1 MDTAKTN
8 SQLFWENE
16 VTRLYALQDEL
27 NLKILK
33 YKPVLEEEIKGKVIE
48 STLYF
53 RADWND
59 DASIRVLIFTDKT
72 AAFIA
77 NGRFFTPHAYSD
89 GYITEYFNGLE
100 KNHLLVDNYEEIAE
114 QLQKTGKN
122 FTAAIKKS
130 DTAPHLAN
138 LLKQA
143 QELASLLNQAQELAL
158 GIPYGVT
165 VTYK

>member
-8 SQLFWENE
+8 SQFWENE

-33 YKPVLEEEIKGKVIE
+33 YKPVSEEEIKGKVIE
-48 STLYF
+48 STLNFRTDF
-53 RADWND
+53 RAGWND
-59 DASIRVLIFTDKT
+59 GASVRVLIFTDKT
-72 AAFIA
+72 AAYITD
-77 NGRFFTPHAYSD
+77 GRFFTPHASSD

-114 QLQKTGKN
+114 QLQKIGKD
-122 FTAAIKKS
+122 FTAAIKKRDAAS
-130 DTAPHLAN
+130 HLAS

-143 QELASLLNQAQELAL
+143 QKLAEKLQ
-158 GIPYGVT
+158 
-165 VTYK
+165 

>member
-1 MDTAKTN
+1 MDTAKTE
-8 SQLFWENE
+8 SQFWANE
-16 VTRLYALQDEL
+16 VIRLYALQDEL

-53 RADWND
+53 QAGWND
-59 DASIRVLIFTDKT
+59 DASVKVLIFTDKT

-89 GYITEYFNGLE
+89 GYITEYFDGLE

-114 QLQKTGKN
+114 QLQKTGKD
-122 FTAAIKKS
+122 FTAAIEKR
-130 DTAPHLAN
+130 DAAFHLAS

-143 QELASLLNQAQELAL
+143 QELASLLKQAQELAEKL
-158 GIPYGVT
+158 Q
-165 VTYK
+165 

>member
-1 MDTAKTN
+1 MNTENVKTQN
-8 SQLFWENE
+8 QFWENE
-16 VTRLYALQDEL
+16 VTRLYALEDEL

-53 RADWND
+53 WTGWND
-59 DASIRVLIFTDKT
+59 DTNVRVLIFTDKT
-72 AAFIA
+72 AAFII

-89 GYITEYFNGLE
+89 GYITEYFKGLE

-114 QLQKTGKN
+114 QLQKTGKD
-122 FTAAIKKS
+122 FTAAIEKR
-130 DTAPHLAN
+130 DAAFHLAN

-143 QELASLLNQAQELAL
+143 QELAEKLQ
-158 GIPYGVT
+158 
-165 VTYK
+165 

>member
-1 MDTAKTN
+1 MSTENAKTQN
-8 SQLFWENE
+8 QFWADE

-53 RADWND
+53 RAGWND
-59 DASIRVLIFTDKT
+59 DPSVKVLIFTDKT

-89 GYITEYFNGLE
+89 GYITEYFDGLE

-114 QLQKTGKN
+114 QLQKTGKD
-122 FTAAIKKS
+122 FTAAIKKRDAAS
-130 DTAPHLAN
+130 HLAH
-138 LLKQA
+138 LLKDA
-143 QELASLLNQAQELAL
+143 QKLADIIQ
-158 GIPYGVT
+158 
-165 VTYK
+165 

>member
-1 MDTAKTN
+1 MNAENAKTQ
-8 SQLFWENE
+8 SQFWENE

-53 RADWND
+53 QAGWND
-59 DASIRVLIFTDKT
+59 DTSVKVLIFTDKT

-89 GYITEYFNGLE
+89 GYITEYFDGLE

-114 QLQKTGKN
+114 QLQKTGKD
-122 FTAAIKKS
+122 FTAAIEKR
-130 DTAPHLAN
+130 DAAFYLAN

-143 QELASLLNQAQELAL
+143 QELAEKLQ
-158 GIPYGVT
+158 
-165 VTYK
+165 

>member
-1 MDTAKTN
+1 MGTVKTK
-8 SQLFWENE
+8 SQFWANE
-16 VTRLYALQDEL
+16 VIRLYALQDEL

-53 RADWND
+53 QAGWND
-59 DASIRVLIFTDKT
+59 VKVLIFTDKT

-89 GYITEYFNGLE
+89 GYITEYFDGLE
-100 KNHLLVDNYEEIAE
+100 KNHLLVDNYEGIAE
-114 QLQKTGKN
+114 QLQKTGKD
-122 FTAAIKKS
+122 FTTAIEKRDAAF
-130 DTAPHLAN
+130 HLASLLKQTKELAS

-143 QELASLLNQAQELAL
+143 QELAEKLQ
-158 GIPYGVT
+158 
-165 VTYK
+165 

>member
-1 MDTAKTN
+1 MNAENAKTQN
-8 SQLFWENE
+8 QFWANE
-16 VTRLYALQDEL
+16 VTRLHALQDEL

-53 RADWND
+53 QAGWND
-59 DASIRVLIFTDKT
+59 DASVKVLIFTDKT

-100 KNHLLVDNYEEIAE
+100 ENHLLVDDYEEIAE
-114 QLQKTGKN
+114 QLQQTGKD
-122 FTAAIKKS
+122 FTAAIKKR
-130 DTAPHLAN
+130 DAAFHLAS

-143 QELASLLNQAQELAL
+143 QELAEKLQ
-158 GIPYGVT
+158 
-165 VTYK
+165 